1 MGYIII
7 GLVLLVLSFAYLSY
21 ILKKEIENQK
31 HRCNSLN
38 KENYSLHRDNNELK
52 NKNNIL
58 QDDYNRLANLFE
70 NLQYRYAILLEG
82 NQGKDKEIKFCLSF
96 DLPTEQEKQDKKL
109 KERCALI
116 DNDKELSSKYYINTD
131 ELEIYDILIHIY
143 YTYFKDNHKDIIIS
157 PQVSMKAFIKGNKK
171 SGSWKAYSGLV
182 VDFLIGKRNTYKNQY
197 DKELTNVV
205 PYVVIEYHGHWH
217 YGRDKDTEEEK
228 EKKKLEVMTNDKIKE
243 ACLTKVGIPLKII
256 KYDEI
261 YGDDKI
267 NRDKLKQKVKQVFN
281 EIFQAA

>member
-70 NLQYRYAILLEG
+70 NLQYRYAILLES
-82 NQGKDKEIKFCLSF
+82 NQGKDKEIKLCLSF

-109 KERCALI
+109 KIANELL
-116 DNDKELSSKYYINTD
+116 NKNELSSKYYINND
-131 ELEIYDILIHIY
+131 ELYIYNILIHVY
-143 YTYFKDNHKDIIIS
+143 NDCFQDKNKGIIIS
-157 PQVSMKAFIKGNKK
+157 PQVSMKAFIDGENDSYKV
-171 SGSWKAYSGLV
+171 YSDYY
-182 VDFLIGKRNTYKNQY
+182 VDFLIGKRNTYKNKY

-205 PYVVIEYHGHWH
+205 PYAVIEYHGHWH
-217 YGRDKDTEEEK
+217 YGREKDTEK